1 MFAGLLSIPSS
12 PALSYG
18 ASKLAQIF
26 VPLTAFIIFRE
37 LPIRQQLMRKLAH
50 TLHPGL
56 SIQNEQILILNYDSI
71 FDRALGFMTW
81 KIGCDFGFF
90 IVATGIG
97 TWDRAFT
104 WAGLIP
110 YTLVQYGVYHLVGQ
124 RMIIE
129 GRLHPF
135 APAPI
140 PTPTLGRPP
149 LWRQIVSKYLHENMN
164 MTSYNVPLRQVFL
177 KPFVDY
183 LGIVTSWSCYTVGIL
198 YLQSGEINFSPLVH
212 FAFLQMLAFYVINTF
227 GFILGYNLGEIIYL
241 RILELEESID
251 YWSRQQPPGQ
261 LSLGTLWISLK
272 NSVNQI
278 SALFLWR
285 ITPFLNRYGLSLRWL
300 FCSILG
306 VLFVIYL
313 EPGFADVVFAL
324 SSRIQQFW
332 FSHFGHLDP
341 LHLNQVTAASS
352 LQDMQSSD
360 ELLEEFPRLWNRLFF
375 GQEEV

>member
-1 MFAGLLSIPSS
+1 MFAGLLSVPSS

-37 LPIRQQLMRKLAH
+37 LPLRQQLMRKLAR

-56 SIQNEQILILNYDSI
+56 SIQNEQVLILTYDSI

-81 KIGCDFGFF
+81 KLGCDFGFF
-90 IVATGIG
+90 IIASGIG

-135 APAPI
+135 APAP
-140 PTPTLGRPP
+140 TPKPLMGRPP

-198 YLQSGEINFSPLVH
+198 YFQSGEINFSPLIH

-227 GFILGYNLGEIIYL
+227 GFILGYNFGEVIYL

-251 YWSRQQPPGQ
+251 HWSRRQNHLSPGR
-261 LSLGTLWISLK
+261 LWLGFKTWINQVSILYLW
-272 NSVNQI
+272 Q
-278 SALFLWR
+278 
-285 ITPFLNRYGLSLRWL
+285 ITPFLGRYGLSIRWL

-313 EPGFADVVFAL
+313 EPGFADIVFAL
-324 SSRIQQFW
+324 SSKIQQFW
-332 FSHFGHLDP
+332 FSSFGHLDP
-341 LHLNQVTAASS
+341 IHLSQVTSASTS
-352 LQDMQSSD
+352 HQMQSSQ
-360 ELLEEFPRLWNRLFF
+360 ELVEGFPRLWNQLFF
-375 GQEEV
+375 GQDEV